1 MSVTEVDVSS
11 PGFGRKGAGRGFT
24 YLDGEGERITDREVI
39 ERIKALAIPPAW
51 RDVWICTDPQ
61 GHVQATGVDDA
72 GRRQYLYHSE
82 WRAERDRAKH
92 DRMLELAE
100 ALPRLRRR
108 VARDLR
114 ADGMGRD
121 KVLACAVRLLELG
134 LFRVGGESYAD
145 ENGSYGLATLRK
157 GHVRA
162 HGDELRFAYPG
173 KSGQRRVV
181 VIGDA
186 CVADVV
192 RALKRRRGG
201 GPDLLAYKDERGR
214 WTDVRSGDVNAYLQ
228 DALGEDFSA
237 KDFRTWTATVLAAV
251 GLAAEDD
258 PDATDRQR
266 HRAVVQVVRDVARQL
281 GNTPT
286 VARSSYVDPRVI
298 ERFEDGDSV
307 GAAVDEAVV
316 TSVAEQRL
324 GTDAD
329 GDGHDGD
336 GHDVDS
342 DDEVI
347 ERLPPALLTRI
358 EEAVVDLIEGSPR
371 PRTRSRRR
379 SGGSGSGGSSG
390 RSRRSSGSRR

>member
-24 YLDGEGERITDREVI
+24 YVDCEGERITDPEVI
-39 ERIKALAIPPAW
+39 DRIKALAIPPAW
-51 RDVWICTDPQ
+51 REVWICTDPQ
-61 GHVQATGVDDA
+61 GHVQATGVDAA
-72 GRRQYLYHSE
+72 GRRQYLYHPD

-92 DRMLELAE
+92 DRMLELAD

-108 VARDLR
+108 VARDLG

-134 LFRVGGESYAD
+134 LFRVGGEGYVD

-162 HGDELRFAYPG
+162 QGDELRFDYPG

-181 VIGDA
+181 AIGDA
-186 CVADVV
+186 RVADVV

-201 GPDLLAYKDERGR
+201 GPELLAYKDERGR
-214 WTDVRSGDVNAYLQ
+214 WTDVRSADVNAYLQ

-251 GLAAEDD
+251 GLAAEDE

-298 ERFEDGDSV
+298 ERFEDGQTV
-307 GAAVDEAVV
+307 GAAVDDAVV
-316 TSVAEQRL
+316 ASVAEERL
-324 GTDAD
+324 GANGDDDAD
-329 GDGHDGD
+329 GSDDAAD
-336 GHDVDS
+336 

-347 ERLPPALLTRI
+347 ERLPPAVLARI

-371 PRTRSRRR
+371 RRSRSRPR
-379 SGGSGSGGSSG
+379 SGGSRSGGSSRG
-390 RSRRSSGSRR
+390 TRRSSGSRR